1 MAREYELI
9 YVLNPTWG
17 EDSLVAL
24 NDKIKELVEA
34 NGSVVS
40 VDDWGKKR
48 LAYEIDDQ
56 REGNYVLVTFSAEHD
71 APREIERIM
80 RITDGVLRYL
90 VIRKEQ

>member
-9 YVLNPTWG
+9 YVLNPTLG
-17 EDSLVAL
+17 EDGLVAL

-40 VDDWGKKR
+40 LDDWGKKR

-56 REGNYVLVTFSAEHD
+56 REGHYVLVTFSAEQD